1 LENRE
6 FDFDKWF
13 LVFVQEK
20 HNSCPICRFELRTE
34 DEDYEKRKQ
43 QDHNAKEQRRHIQ
56 IALKEEEMLN
66 M

>member
-1 LENRE
+1 M
-6 FDFDKWF
+6 
-13 LVFVQEK
+13 QEK

-34 DEDYEKRKQ
+34 DEDYEKQKQ